1 MAIENTKKQTFTTA
15 TTEDDSWLNDPDVI
29 ASIQRGEDDIANGR
43 GKIMTAQ
50 EVAELLGVSLR
61 QS

>member
-1 MAIENTKKQTFTTA
+1 MDDKS
-15 TTEDDSWLNDPDVI
+15 DDSWLDDPEVI

-50 EVAELLGVSLR
+50 EVADWLGVSLH